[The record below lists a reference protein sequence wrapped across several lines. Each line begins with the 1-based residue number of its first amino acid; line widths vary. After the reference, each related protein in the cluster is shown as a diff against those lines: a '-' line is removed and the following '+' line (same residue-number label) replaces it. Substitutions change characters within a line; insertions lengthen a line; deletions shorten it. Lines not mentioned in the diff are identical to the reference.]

1 MSWTNADGLTVLLHG
16 EQGEV
21 REGGVTADPMFKTL
35 IVDIDLTAARTVKPN
50 DAYIPAGSFIKSA
63 TLVAKTAAAGG
74 TSINFG
80 LATKAGTAIDA
91 DGIDAAVAAA
101 ALGANK
107 AVVCDGALVGGTATV
122 GAADAYVT
130 TANTGT
136 FTAGVA
142 KLVIEYIEV
151 K

>member
-1 MSWTNADGLTVLLHG
+1 MQRIIGRHGTMHLLAPMTVHRPLLRPLHLPHLN
-16 EQGEV
+16 V
-21 REGGVTADPMFKTL
+21 LAHVPGVEAVP
-35 IVDIDLTAARTVKPN
+35 
-50 DAYIPAGSFIKSA
+50 
-63 TLVAKTAAAGG
+63 VA
-74 TSINFG
+74 
-80 LATKAGTAIDA
+80 
-91 DGIDAAVAAA
+91 VPAA